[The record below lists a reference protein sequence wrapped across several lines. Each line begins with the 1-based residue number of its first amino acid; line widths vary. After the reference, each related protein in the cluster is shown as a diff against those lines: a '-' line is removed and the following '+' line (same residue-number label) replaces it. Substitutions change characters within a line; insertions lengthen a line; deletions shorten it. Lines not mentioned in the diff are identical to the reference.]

1 MGSEMCIRDSVC
13 AILDMQSELEEKT
26 LTIGEKLSIRRFQKI
41 TGDCVASYIH
51 GGGRIGVVIAADGA
65 SDDAAKEALTNIA
78 MQVAAMNPQ
87 YISRNDISA
96 EELAKIIVDYAK
108 MSV

>member
-1 MGSEMCIRDSVC
+1 M
-13 AILDMQSELEEKT
+13 
-26 LTIGEKLSIRRFQKI
+26 RRFAKV
-41 TGDCVASYIH
+41 TGDAVASYIH

-96 EELAKIIVDYAK
+96 EELAKIKEITIDSAL
-108 MSV
+108 MMQQLFQSLS